1 MNFNHLRPQANRR
14 RGCSSCNT
22 IKILGII
29 AVFSLLA
36 IVSDENF
43 YQGSAVTTVTNT
55 SLNIIKNNTSKSYKA
70 VTHTTQKPVFVTS
83 L

>member
-1 MNFNHLRPQANRR
+1 MNFNYIRPKSNRR
-14 RGCSSCNT
+14 RGCSSRNT

-43 YQGSAVTTVTNT
+43 YQGSAVTTVTIT
-55 SLNIIKNNTSKSYKA
+55 SLNIIKNNTSKCYKA
-70 VTHTTQKPVFVTS
+70 VTHTMKMDVCVT
-83 L
+83 LL